1 MGATSTGVVDGAL
14 IYILALSVLLLF
26 LIVFFMVYFL
36 VRYRK
41 SRNPVPSEL
50 PGSPL
55 LETIW
60 VVVPTLLATTMF
72 IYGLTGFRFLRAAPA
87 GSLVVKVHARQ
98 WSWLFEYANGKKSPD
113 LIAPLGRNVRCDLIS
128 DDVIHGFYVPAFRI
142 QQDAVPGLKTEVWF
156 NATTPGSYYILC
168 SQYCGRKHSAMIAK
182 LIVVPPDQFDAWMQG
197 KNIQFTGDAFAAMQK
212 GEALLY
218 QRGCTSCHSLNG
230 NKMVG
235 PSLKGLYGSSVEV
248 TTSGTRRTVVADD
261 TYIRKSIVDPG
272 ADVVDGFPNTMP
284 PSKDV
289 VTDEEITQIIDFL
302 KTLKSIAPT
311 TSGR

>member
-1 MGATSTGVVDGAL
+1 MATSTGVVDGAL

-36 VRYRK
+36 VRYRT
-41 SRNPVPSEL
+41 SRNPVPTEL

-55 LETIW
+55 LETVW

-72 IYGLTGFRFLRAAPA
+72 IYGLTGFRFLRFAPA

-113 LIAPLGRNVRCDLIS
+113 LIVPLGKNIKCELIS
-128 DDVIHGFYVPAFRI
+128 ADVIHGFYVPAFRI
-142 QQDAVPGLKTEVWF
+142 QQDAVPGLPTEAWF

-168 SQYCGRKHSAMIAK
+168 SQYCGLKHSSMIAK
-182 LIVVPPDQFDAWMQG
+182 LIVVLPDQFEAWMQG
-197 KNIQFTGDAFAAMQK
+197 KNIHFADNPWATMPP

-218 QRGCTSCHSLNG
+218 QRGCISCHSLEG

-235 PSLKGLYGSSVEV
+235 PTLKGLYGSKVEV
-248 TTSGTRRTVVADD
+248 MTSGTRRMLIADD
-261 TYIRKSIVDPG
+261 TYIRESILHPA
-272 ADVVDGFPNTMP
+272 ADVVVGFPNTMP

-289 VTDEEITQIIDFL
+289 LSDEEITQIINYL
-302 KTLKSIAPT
+302 KTLKSSAAT
-311 TSGR
+311 AGGK